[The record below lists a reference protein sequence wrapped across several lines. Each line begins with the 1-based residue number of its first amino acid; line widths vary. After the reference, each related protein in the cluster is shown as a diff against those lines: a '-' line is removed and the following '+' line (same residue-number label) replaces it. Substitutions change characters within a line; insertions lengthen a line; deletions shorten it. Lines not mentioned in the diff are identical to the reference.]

1 MQTLDLIDRKILAEL
16 MRDAT
21 IPIAR
26 LAHRVGL
33 SQTPCWKRVQK
44 LQTQGII
51 RARVA
56 VVDQARVGFGL
67 TAFVGIEAGDHSA
80 EWREQFLTALAGLPQ
95 VMEVNRMAGDL
106 DYLLRVV
113 LPDMPAYDTFYRDL
127 TQAVA
132 IKRVTAQF
140 VMEQVKAH
148 TVYPLNTTT
157 H

>member
-26 LAHRVGL
+26 LADRVGL

-44 LQTQGII
+44 LQAQGII
-51 RARVA
+51 RGRVA
-56 VVDQARVGFGL
+56 LVDQARVGFGL
-67 TAFVGIEAGDHSA
+67 TVFVGIEAGDHSTA
-80 EWREQFLTALAGLPQ
+80 WRDTFLAAVARLPQ

-113 LPDMPAYDTFYRDL
+113 LPDMAAYDTFYGDL
-127 TQAVA
+127 TKAVA
-132 IKRVTAQF
+132 VKRVTAQF
-140 VMEQVKAH
+140 VMEQVKAA

>member
-21 IPIAR
+21 VPIAR
-26 LAHRVGL
+26 LADRVGL

-44 LQTQGII
+44 LQAAGII
-51 RARVA
+51 TGRVA
-56 VVDQARVGFGL
+56 LVNQASLGLGL
-67 TAFVGIEAGDHSA
+67 TVFVGIEAPEHSA
-80 EWREQFLTALAGLPQ
+80 EWRTQFTRVIASLPQ

-113 LPDMPAYDTFYRDL
+113 LPDMAAYDGFYNDL
-127 TQAVA
+127 TDGLA
-132 IKRVTAQF
+132 IKRVTAHF
-140 VMEQVKAH
+140 VMEQVKAQ
-148 TVYPLNTTT
+148 TVYPINTTS

>member
-26 LAHRVGL
+26 LADRVGL

-44 LQTQGII
+44 LQARGII
-51 RARVA
+51 RGRVA
-56 VVDQARVGFGL
+56 IVDQASIGFGL
-67 TAFVGIEAGDHSA
+67 TAFVGIEAGDHSPG
-80 EWREQFLTALAGLPQ
+80 WRTSFLNALHQLPQ
-95 VMEVNRMAGDL
+95 VLEVNRMAGDL

-113 LPDMPAYDTFYRDL
+113 LPDMAAYDSFYHAL

-132 IKRVTAQF
+132 VKRVAAQF
-140 VMEQVKAH
+140 VMEQLKAD
-148 TVYPLNTTT
+148 TVLPLNVTT